1 MTSPQLVRLSP
12 AVRRNAVLG
21 VAYGGLLLITGF
33 AAVVL
38 FDFSVDVGL
47 DLVTDPQDD
56 RQRLAAWRG
65 AAVLAYTSGSEV
77 GQVCAVIAG
86 ALAVRWL
93 GRERR
98 WARLVAA
105 VGAGAGLATTG
116 LGVARWMAADRMRE
130 LARNRIEIDEAQGI
144 YADLDPALRRHGCVL
159 AAIAVAFVLY
169 LVAAGIGGAA
179 ALLEPLWLRSTV
191 LAVLVVAAI
200 LAMPVVHYLVS
211 REFTP
216 SGGSG

>member
-1 MTSPQLVRLSP
+1 M
-12 AVRRNAVLG
+12 G
-21 VAYGGLLLITGF
+21 VAYGCLLLVTGF
-33 AAVVL
+33 SAVLL
-38 FDFSVDVGL
+38 FEFSVDLGL
-47 DLVTDPQDD
+47 DFVTDPQDD

-86 ALAVRWL
+86 ALAARWL

-98 WARLVAA
+98 WSRLVAA

-116 LGVARWMAADRMRE
+116 LGVARWMAADRMGE
-130 LARNRIEIDEAQGI
+130 LAKNRIEIDGAQGL
-144 YADLDPALRRHGCVL
+144 YKDLDPTLRRHGCVL

-179 ALLEPLWLRSTV
+179 ALLEPLWLRSSV
-191 LAVLVVAAI
+191 LAAVVATSI
-200 LAMPVVHYLVS
+200 VVMPVVHYLVS
-211 REFTP
+211 HELTP
-216 SGGSG
+216 SGRSG